1 MEALWMII
9 ICSLAD
15 LTESSK
21 HMDGTVPCATPQV
34 PEEVKAVEGEAL
46 YWPCPNSDCSEE
58 AEHSLIQWFKNSSGT
73 IQPITA
79 DERAR
84 VHHHGP
90 VLYILPLTLNDS
102 GLYIT
107 RWWEKNKTGCDE
119 FKTELVV
126 GEKFHTELKENSE
139 TVPITCPAYDNQTK
153 SLTWYKDSHLI
164 PNESKKTL
172 YLHNTQKKDEGM
184 YTCVCTW
191 EHHGRHYNTS
201 GSIHLEIKDP
211 GISSIP
217 KILHPSNNSV
227 KFIDLGSEV
236 VLQCSVF
243 FGINIKQ
250 YCFVDWLRNNAELI
264 EETGYTIHN
273 WNERDTF
280 YSSLTISKVSEADLQ
295 SEFQCKAYNLNKW
308 VNVIIT
314 LKTTESDLLLVVTY
328 LCTFLIVLLVAGTI
342 KWFAVD
348 LALLFRGLCFKLKKT
363 EDGKV
368 YDAYVIYQKDNVDEK
383 TANFINRVL
392 PAVLENS
399 CGFKLYIHCRDDLPG
414 EDCMEQ
420 VERVMK
426 LCRRLIVVLTPGI
439 SQGQQLPTPHG
450 YDWQVGLYQV
460 LVQQEMS
467 MILIQLGKMKDY
479 SHLPLALQHHLQKT
493 PPLKWSERSPHAT
506 SASSRF
512 WKQVRYMMPAV
523 PALLCPNFCSAKIRS
538 YELSETCC

>member
-1 MEALWMII
+1 MTLSHITTRLNPHYTGLI
-9 ICSLAD
+9 PYY
-15 LTESSK
+15 T
-21 HMDGTVPCATPQV
+21 
-34 PEEVKAVEGEAL
+34 AVEGEAL

-107 RWWEKNKTGCDE
+107 RWSLLTFLSFLLC
-119 FKTELVV
+119 
-126 GEKFHTELKENSE
+126 FHSNSE

-164 PNESKKTL
+164 PNESKKIL

-201 GSIHLEIKDP
+201 GSIHLEIK
-211 GISSIP
+211 GELHIIKQLIP
-217 KILHPSNNSV
+217 LVS
-227 KFIDLGSEV
+227 GSEV

-250 YCFVDWLRNNAELI
+250 YCFVDWLRNNAE
-264 EETGYTIHN
+264 
-273 WNERDTF
+273 NERDTF

-295 SEFQCKAYNLNKW
+295 SEFQCKAYNQNKW

-314 LKTTESDLLLVVTY
+314 LKTTGTYLLLVVTY
-328 LCTFLIVLLVAGTI
+328 LCTFLIVLLAAGTI

-523 PALLCPNFCSAKIRS
+523 PALEKQHDILYSPPSGC
-538 YELSETCC
+538 L